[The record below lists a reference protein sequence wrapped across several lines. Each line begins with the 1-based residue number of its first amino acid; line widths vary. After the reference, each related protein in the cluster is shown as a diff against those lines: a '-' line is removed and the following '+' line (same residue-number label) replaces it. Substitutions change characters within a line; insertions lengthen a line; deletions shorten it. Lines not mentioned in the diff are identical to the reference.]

1 MRCIVT
7 GGAGFIGSHIS
18 DRLIQAEHEVL
29 VVDNFSSGKQENIN
43 TKADVLD
50 ADINDTKSLSTLIKY
65 KPEIIFHLAAQISVR
80 ESVADPVFDAQTNIL
95 GTVRLAQMALDCGAK
110 KFIFASTGGAIYG
123 EQNAFPATED
133 HAISP
138 ESPYGLS
145 KYCAENYL
153 NYLHRKE
160 NLPHIILRFAN
171 IYGPRQD
178 PHGEAGVV
186 AIFCQRML
194 AHESPRINGDGLQTR
209 DFVYVGDVAHAA
221 LLALQ
226 SDVCQG
232 VFNIGTGTETNIKTL
247 ANQIKTIAAYQDEIL
262 YGPPLPGEQTRSV
275 ISHHLAQQTLGWTPQ
290 TSLAQGLEHT
300 LKWFAKR

>member
-43 TKADVLD
+43 AKADVLD
-50 ADINDTKSLSTLIKY
+50 ADINDAKSLSTLIKY
-65 KPEIIFHLAAQISVR
+65 QPEIIFHLAAQISVR
-80 ESVADPVFDAQTNIL
+80 KSVADPIFDAQTNIL
-95 GTVRLAQMALDCGAK
+95 GTVRLAQMAIDCATK

-123 EQNAFPATED
+123 EQNTFPATED
-133 HAISP
+133 HSISP

-160 NLPHIILRFAN
+160 NLPYIILRFAN

-186 AIFCQRML
+186 AIFSQLML
-194 AHESPRINGDGLQTR
+194 ANETPRINGDGLQTR

-232 VFNIGTGTETNIKTL
+232 VFNLGTGTETDIKTL
-247 ANQIKTIAAYQDEIL
+247 ANEIKIQAAYQGEIL
-262 YGPPLPGEQTRSV
+262 YGPALPGEQERSV
-275 ISHHLAQQTLGWTPQ
+275 ISHHLAQETLGWTPQ
-290 TSLAQGLEHT
+290 TSLAQGLVQT
-300 LKWFAKR
+300 LKWFAKH